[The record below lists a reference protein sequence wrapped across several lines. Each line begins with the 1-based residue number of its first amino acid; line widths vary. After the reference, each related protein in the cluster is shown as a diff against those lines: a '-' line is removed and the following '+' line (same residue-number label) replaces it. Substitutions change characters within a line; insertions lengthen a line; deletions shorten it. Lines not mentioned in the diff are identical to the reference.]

1 VAVSARDELDV
12 GLTTVALRGLR
23 ASPAGARGRADIVAH
38 RLSEAIRLGL
48 ILDGE
53 RLPSETRLAEQLGVA
68 TVTLRE
74 ALETLRGQGLIRT
87 RRGRGGGTIV
97 TAPADR
103 AEGLVERLSAL
114 TAQDLRDLGDLRSA
128 VLGMAAALAARRAMP
143 QEVSRL
149 WQHVER
155 LRAAGTTTGERR
167 RADTQLTMGVAAA
180 AQSPRL
186 AKEALRM
193 RSEVGDLLW
202 LEDDTIDINDS
213 LVARTHLVEAIER
226 SDAEGARRAA
236 ETLVAADTGRLV
248 RLHLRACRERDRS
261 CGRRRG
267 GRDRGVMT
275 TVVDAAGVLDDLDAE
290 LGRVFGALRA
300 LAAEH
305 VELVTSARQAGGVV
319 RIKDLGVLRPTIF
332 AVLDSHPD
340 TIVGAG
346 VITAADLLEDTTR
359 WLEWWWPRTG
369 MPPEQLRVNLD
380 PAAPDFYDYTNE
392 DWYTHPDRTRDI
404 GIAGPFVDHVC
415 TGEYSAT
422 LTVPAVDGDELL
434 GVAAADILVSSI
446 ERRLLPGMLR
456 ADRPLVVAT
465 GAGRVVAS
473 TDPVWSPG
481 LLLPQAALPTPDVD
495 RDPALPWTTG
505 VSPLRSWVVLEPPPQ
520 L

>member
-1 VAVSARDELDV
+1 
-12 GLTTVALRGLR
+12 
-23 ASPAGARGRADIVAH
+23 
-38 RLSEAIRLGL
+38 
-48 ILDGE
+48 
-53 RLPSETRLAEQLGVA
+53 
-68 TVTLRE
+68 
-74 ALETLRGQGLIRT
+74 
-87 RRGRGGGTIV
+87 
-97 TAPADR
+97 
-103 AEGLVERLSAL
+103 
-114 TAQDLRDLGDLRSA
+114 
-128 VLGMAAALAARRAMP
+128 
-143 QEVSRL
+143 
-149 WQHVER
+149 
-155 LRAAGTTTGERR
+155 
-167 RADTQLTMGVAAA
+167 
-180 AQSPRL
+180 
-186 AKEALRM
+186 
-193 RSEVGDLLW
+193 
-202 LEDDTIDINDS
+202 
-213 LVARTHLVEAIER
+213 
-226 SDAEGARRAA
+226 
-236 ETLVAADTGRLV
+236 
-248 RLHLRACRERDRS
+248 
-261 CGRRRG
+261 
-267 GRDRGVMT
+267 MT

-346 VITAADLLEDTTR
+346 VVTAADLLEDTTR